1 MAFNEDSRVK
11 IPALLHLTRLGYQY
25 IQQNKHTREEQT
37 NIFSEIFFESIQR
50 INPDANKD
58 EIKALLDEITLEA
71 NFEDLGEKFY
81 KRLTSSSGIKLIDF
95 TDFNNNSFH
104 VTTELTCRNGEEE
117 FRPDITLIING
128 IPLAFIEVKKPN
140 NKDGI
145 LAERKRINERFHNP
159 KFRRFAN
166 ITQLMIFSNNMEYED
181 GVIEPIQG
189 AYYATSSYKRLHFN
203 YFREDADYPVQDC
216 LEEINLDNELE
227 ILKDNNLY
235 AIKDNP
241 EYITNKHY
249 DSPTNRILTSLL
261 SRKRLAFLLKY
272 SLVYVHEEVDGV
284 PEIQKHIMRYPQ
296 IFATMA
302 IAAKLDEGV
311 NKGIIWHTQ
320 GSGKTALAFYNVKH
334 LTDYYQKKNII
345 PKFYFIV
352 DRIDLLEQ
360 ATTEFSNRG
369 LKVNRVNSR
378 VEFINDMKKV
388 GAILNHSGEPEITVV
403 NIQKFSD
410 EVSTNDTVEYDIN
423 VQRIYFLDEAHR
435 SYNPKGNYL
444 ANLISSDSNAIKIAL
459 TGTPLLKEVAK
470 EYDSKKLF
478 GDYIHKYYYNMSI
491 ADGYTLRLIR
501 EEIMSKFQMQMAEVL
516 DRLQVKQGDILKTEV
531 YAHEQYVRPLL
542 DYITEDLIEFRV
554 ANNDS
559 SLGAMVVCE
568 SAKQAKKLFE
578 IFEEKYGQQ
587 EADASKLVAEPYN
600 VYQTKQPK
608 LKASLILHDVKNEDS
623 DKINHYSNN
632 YNKEV
637 RTDLIKAFKAGK
649 TDILFVYNML
659 LTGFSANRLKKM
671 YLTRVIKDHNLLQ
684 ALTRVNRPYKN
695 YEYGYVVDF
704 ADISKA
710 FDRTNALYYQELQ
723 NQLGDDFEF
732 YNNLFKS
739 QEEVKKDLLEVK
751 ETLFQYNTQNK
762 EIFSQQI
769 QQIQDKKIVLDLVKA
784 LQTAKDLRN
793 VMKLEGYNDMQVGI
807 NFNDY
812 NRFLIEARAQ
822 LDKLNV
828 VDNLKNKEENTKL
841 LNLALEDVYFDF
853 VKIGENELVLADQLK
868 TQIKT
873 TREALQHN
881 FDQQDPR
888 FISLREELERIFA
901 TKKLD
906 EVSQEEMQEHIHLLK
921 NIHEKV
927 KELNRLNNNL
937 KDKYNNDEKY
947 VRIHNRLTENND
959 LGVQESKL
967 YDALIKVKEKTDDQ
981 ILKNKNILSN
991 TAFFEKNLM
1000 QNVVKEFVQTQ
1011 KINLDFKTT
1020 QKINYLIVNEYQQQY
1035 NGYRR

>member
-25 IQQNKHTREEQT
+25 IPQNQQIRQEET
-37 NIFSEIFFESIQR
+37 NIFSEIFIESILR
-50 INPDANKD
+50 INTDASKED
-58 EIKALLDEITLEA
+58 IKILLDEITLEA
-71 NFEDLGEKFY
+71 NFEDLGERFF

-95 TDFNNNSFH
+95 KDFNNNSFH
-104 VTTELTCRNGEEE
+104 VTTELSCRNGEEE
-117 FRPDITLIING
+117 FRPDITILING
-128 IPLAFIEVKKPN
+128 IPLSFLEVKKPN

-145 LAERKRINERFHNP
+145 LAERKRINERFQNT

-189 AYYATSSYKRLHFN
+189 AYYATSAYEKLHFN
-203 YFREDADYPVQDC
+203 YFREDVDYPVIDR
-216 LEEINLDNELE
+216 LEDIDPEKEIE

-235 AIKDNP
+235 AIKDSP

-249 DSPTNRILTSLL
+249 DTPTNRILTSTL
-261 SRKRLAFLLKY
+261 SHQRFAFILKY
-272 SLVYVHEEVDGV
+272 TLAYVHEEQNGIPAV
-284 PEIQKHIMRYPQ
+284 QKHIMRYPQ

-302 IAAKLDEGV
+302 IAAKLDQGI

-320 GSGKTALAFYNVKH
+320 GSGKTALAYYNVKH
-334 LTDYYQKKNII
+334 LTDYFQKKNII

-388 GAILNHSGEPEITVV
+388 GAILNHAGEPEITVV

-410 EVSTNDTVEYDIN
+410 EVSTNVPINYDIN

-444 ANLISSDSNAIKIAL
+444 ANLISSDKNAIKIAL

-501 EEIMSKFQMQMAEVL
+501 EEIKSKFQMQMADVL

-531 YAHEQYVRPLL
+531 YAHEQYVGPLL
-542 DYITEDLIEFRV
+542 EYITEDLIEFRI

-568 SAKQAKKLFE
+568 SALQAKKLFE
-578 IFEEKYGQQ
+578 IFEEKYGVQ
-587 EADASKLVAEPYN
+587 ETVASKLVAEPYH
-600 VYQTKQPK
+600 VYKTNKPK
-608 LKASLILHDVKNEDS
+608 LKAALILHDAN
-623 DKINHYSNN
+623 DKETR
-632 YNKEV
+632 K
-637 RTDLIKAFKAGK
+637 DLIKGFKSGK
-649 TDILFVYNML
+649 VDILFVYNML
-659 LTGFSANRLKKM
+659 LTGFSANRLKKL
-671 YLTRVIKDHNLLQ
+671 YLNRVIKDHNLLQ
-684 ALTRVNRPYKN
+684 ALTRVNRPYKS

-723 NQLGDDFEF
+723 DQLGDDFEF

-739 QEEVKKDLLEVK
+739 KEEVQRDLQQVK

-769 QQIQDKKIVLDLVKA
+769 QQIQDKKIVLELVKA

-793 VMKLEGYNDMQVGI
+793 VMKLEGYEDVEVGI
-807 NFNDY
+807 NFSDY

-868 TQIKT
+868 NQIRS
-873 TREALQHN
+873 TREALQSN

-901 TKKLD
+901 NKKLD
-906 EVSQEEMQEHIHLLK
+906 EVSQDEMQEHIHLLK
-921 NIHEKV
+921 NIHDQV
-927 KELNRLNNNL
+927 KELNRVNNNL
-937 KDKYNNDEKY
+937 KDKYQNDEKY
-947 VRIHNRLTENND
+947 VRIHNRLTETNG

-967 YDALIKVKEKTDDQ
+967 FDALIKVKERTDEQ

-1000 QNVVKEFVQTQ
+1000 QNVVKEFVQNQ
-1011 KINLDFKTT
+1011 NIKLDFKTT

-1035 NGYRR
+1035 NGYRK

>member
-25 IQQNKHTREEQT
+25 IPQNQQKRQEET
-37 NIFSEIFFESIQR
+37 NIFTEIFFDSIQR
-50 INPDANKD
+50 INPDATKD
-58 EIKALLDEITLEA
+58 EIKVVLDEITLEA

-95 TDFNNNSFH
+95 KDFNNNSFH

-117 FRPDITLIING
+117 FRPDITILING
-128 IPLAFIEVKKPN
+128 IPLSFIEVKKPN

-145 LAERKRINERFHNP
+145 LAERKRINERFQNP

-189 AYYATSSYKRLHFN
+189 AYYATSAYKKLHFS
-203 YFREDADYPVQDC
+203 YFREDPDYPVQDR
-216 LEEINLDNELE
+216 LEEINLDNELV

-235 AIKDNP
+235 AIKDSP

-261 SRKRLAFLLKY
+261 SRQRFAFILKY
-272 SLVYVHEEVDGV
+272 ALAYVHEEENGV
-284 PEIQKHIMRYPQ
+284 PVVQKHIMRYPQ

-302 IAAKLDEGV
+302 IAAKLDQGI

-320 GSGKTALAFYNVKH
+320 GSGKTALAYYNVKH

-410 EVSTNDTVEYDIN
+410 EVSTDMPIDYDIN

-444 ANLISSDSNAIKIAL
+444 ANLISSDKNSIKIAL

-501 EEIMSKFQMQMAEVL
+501 EEIKSKFQMQMTEVL
-516 DRLQVKQGDILKTEV
+516 ERLQVKQGDILKTEV

-542 DYITEDLIEFRV
+542 EYITDDLIEFRV

-568 SAKQAKKLFE
+568 SATQAKKLFE
-578 IFEEKYGQQ
+578 LFEEKYGVQ
-587 EADASKLVAEPYN
+587 EIDASKLVAEPYN

-608 LKASLILHDVKNEDS
+608 LKAALILHDAN
-623 DKINHYSNN
+623 DKEIR
-632 YNKEV
+632 K
-637 RTDLIKAFKAGK
+637 DLIKGFKSGK
-649 TDILFVYNML
+649 VDILFVYNML
-659 LTGFSANRLKKM
+659 LTGFSANRLKKL
-671 YLTRVIKDHNLLQ
+671 YLNRVIKDHNLLQ
-684 ALTRVNRPYKN
+684 ALTRVNRPYKS

-739 QEEVKKDLLEVK
+739 KEEVQRDLQQVK

-784 LQTAKDLRN
+784 LQLAKDLRN
-793 VMKLEGYNDMQVGI
+793 VIKLEGYEDVEVDI
-807 NFNDY
+807 NFSDY

-868 TQIKT
+868 NQIRS

-901 TKKLD
+901 NKKLD
-906 EVSQEEMQEHIHLLK
+906 EVSQDEMQEHIHLLK
-921 NIHEKV
+921 NIHDKV

-937 KDKYNNDEKY
+937 KDKYQNDEKY
-947 VRIHNRLTENND
+947 VRIHNRLTENEW

-967 YDALIKVKEKTDDQ
+967 YEALIKVKEKTDEQ
-981 ILKNKNILSN
+981 ILKNQNILSN

-1035 NGYRR
+1035 NGYRH

>member
-11 IPALLHLTRLGYQY
+11 IPALLYLTRLGYKY
-25 IQQNKHTREEQT
+25 IPQNQQKRQEET
-37 NIFSEIFFESIQR
+37 NIFTDIFFDSILR
-50 INPDANKD
+50 INQGVSME
-58 EIKALLDEITLEA
+58 EIKVVLDEITLEA

-95 TDFNNNSFH
+95 KYFNNNSFH

-117 FRPDITLIING
+117 FRPDITILING
-128 IPLAFIEVKKPN
+128 IPLSFIEVKKPN

-145 LAERKRINERFHNP
+145 LAERNRINQRFQNP

-189 AYYATSSYKRLHFN
+189 AYYATSAYKKLHFS
-203 YFREDADYPVQDC
+203 YFREDQDYPVQDH
-216 LEEINLDNELE
+216 LDDINLDKELE

-235 AIKDNP
+235 AIKDSP
-241 EYITNKHY
+241 EYITNKHF

-261 SRKRLAFLLKY
+261 SRQRFAFILKY
-272 SLVYVHEEVDGV
+272 ALAYVHEEENGV
-284 PEIQKHIMRYPQ
+284 PVIQKHIMRYPQ

-302 IAAKLDEGV
+302 IAAKLDQGI

-320 GSGKTALAFYNVKH
+320 GSGKTALAYYNVKH

-388 GAILNHSGEPEITVV
+388 GAILNHAGEPEITVV

-410 EVSTNDTVEYDIN
+410 EVSTDVPIDYDIN

-444 ANLISSDSNAIKIAL
+444 ANLISSDKNSIKIAL

-501 EEIMSKFQMQMAEVL
+501 EEIKSKFQMQMADVL

-542 DYITEDLIEFRV
+542 EYITEDLIEFRI

-568 SAKQAKKLFE
+568 SALQAKKLFE
-578 IFEEKYGQQ
+578 IFEEKYGEQ
-587 EADASKLVAEPYN
+587 ETDASKLVAEPYN
-600 VYQTKQPK
+600 VYKTKKPN
-608 LKASLILHDVKNEDS
+608 LKAALILHNAN
-623 DKINHYSNN
+623 DKEIR
-632 YNKEV
+632 K
-637 RTDLIKAFKAGK
+637 DLIKGFKSGK
-649 TDILFVYNML
+649 IDILFVYNML
-659 LTGFSANRLKKM
+659 LTGFSANRLKKL
-671 YLTRVIKDHNLLQ
+671 YLNRVIKDHNLLQ
-684 ALTRVNRPYKN
+684 ALTRVNRPYKS

-739 QEEVKKDLLEVK
+739 KEEVQKDLQQVK

-769 QQIQDKKIVLDLVKA
+769 QQIQDKKIVLDLIKA
-784 LQTAKDLRN
+784 LQLAKDLRN
-793 VMKLEGYNDMQVGI
+793 VIKLEGYEDVEVDI
-807 NFNDY
+807 NFSDY

-868 TQIKT
+868 NQIRS

-888 FISLREELERIFA
+888 FILLREELERIFA
-901 TKKLD
+901 NKKLD
-906 EVSQEEMQEHIHLLK
+906 EVSQDEMQEHIHLLK
-921 NIHEKV
+921 NIHDKV

-937 KDKYNNDEKY
+937 KDKYQNDEKY
-947 VRIHNRLTENND
+947 VRIHNRLTENNG

-967 YDALIKVKEKTDDQ
+967 FDALIKVKEVTDEQ

-1035 NGYRR
+1035 KGYRY

>member
-25 IQQNKHTREEQT
+25 IPQNQQKRQEET
-37 NIFSEIFFESIQR
+37 NIFTEIFFDSIQR
-50 INPDANKD
+50 INPNATKD
-58 EIKALLDEITLEA
+58 EIKAILDEITLEA

-95 TDFNNNSFH
+95 KDFNNNSFH

-117 FRPDITLIING
+117 FRPDITILING
-128 IPLAFIEVKKPN
+128 IPLSFIEVKKPN

-145 LAERKRINERFHNP
+145 LAERKRINERFQNP

-189 AYYATSSYKRLHFN
+189 AYYATSAYKKLHFS
-203 YFREDADYPVQDC
+203 YFREDQNYPVQDR
-216 LEEINLDNELE
+216 LEDINLDKELE
-227 ILKDNNLY
+227 ILKDNSLY
-235 AIKDNP
+235 AIKDSP
-241 EYITNKHY
+241 EYITNKHF

-261 SRKRLAFLLKY
+261 SRQRFEFILKY
-272 SLVYVHEEVDGV
+272 ALAYVHEEENGV
-284 PEIQKHIMRYPQ
+284 PVIQKHIMRYPQ

-302 IAAKLDEGV
+302 IAAKLDQGI

-320 GSGKTALAFYNVKH
+320 GSGKTALAYYNVKH
-334 LTDYYQKKNII
+334 LTDYFQKKNII

-388 GAILNHSGEPEITVV
+388 GAILNHAGEPEITVV

-410 EVSTNDTVEYDIN
+410 EVSTDTPVNYDIN

-444 ANLISSDSNAIKIAL
+444 ANLISSDKNSIKIAL

-501 EEIMSKFQMQMAEVL
+501 EEIKSKFQMQMAEVL

-554 ANNDS
+554 ANDDS

-568 SAKQAKKLFE
+568 SALQAKKLFE
-578 IFEEKYGQQ
+578 IFEEKYGEQ
-587 EADASKLVAEPYN
+587 ETDTSKLVAEPYN
-600 VYQTKQPK
+600 VYKTKKPN
-608 LKASLILHDVKNEDS
+608 LKAALILHDAN
-623 DKINHYSNN
+623 DKEIR
-632 YNKEV
+632 K
-637 RTDLIKAFKAGK
+637 DLIKGFKSGK
-649 TDILFVYNML
+649 VDILFVYNML
-659 LTGFSANRLKKM
+659 LTGFSANRLKKL
-671 YLTRVIKDHNLLQ
+671 YLNRVIKDHNLLQ
-684 ALTRVNRPYKN
+684 ALTRVNRPYKS

-710 FDRTNALYYQELQ
+710 FDRTNALYFQELQ
-723 NQLGDDFEF
+723 NQLGDDFEY

-739 QEEVKKDLLEVK
+739 KEEVQKDLQQVK

-784 LQTAKDLRN
+784 LQLAKDLRN
-793 VMKLEGYNDMQVGI
+793 VIKLEGYEDVEVDI
-807 NFNDY
+807 NFSDY

-868 TQIKT
+868 NQIRT

-901 TKKLD
+901 NKKLD
-906 EVSQEEMQEHIHLLK
+906 EVSQDEMQEHIHLLK
-921 NIHEKV
+921 NIHDKV

-937 KDKYNNDEKY
+937 KDKYQNDEKY
-947 VRIHNRLTENND
+947 VRIHNRLTENEG

-967 YDALIKVKEKTDDQ
+967 YEALIKVKEKTDEQ
-981 ILKNKNILSN
+981 ILKNQNILSN

-1011 KINLDFKTT
+1011 NIKLDFKTT
-1020 QKINYLIVNEYQQQY
+1020 QKINYLIVSEYQQQY
-1035 NGYRR
+1035 NGYR

>member
-25 IQQNKHTREEQT
+25 IPQNQQKRQEET
-37 NIFSEIFFESIQR
+37 NIFTEIFFDSIQR
-50 INPDANKD
+50 INPDATKD
-58 EIKALLDEITLEA
+58 EIKVVLDEITLEA

-95 TDFNNNSFH
+95 KDFNNNSFH

-117 FRPDITLIING
+117 FRPDITILING
-128 IPLAFIEVKKPN
+128 IPLSFIEVKKPN

-145 LAERKRINERFHNP
+145 LAERKRINQRFQNP

-189 AYYATSSYKRLHFN
+189 AYYATSAYKKLHFS
-203 YFREDADYPVQDC
+203 YFREDPDYPVQDR
-216 LEEINLDNELE
+216 LKEINPEKEIE

-235 AIKDNP
+235 AIKDSP

-249 DSPTNRILTSLL
+249 DSPTNRILTSML
-261 SRKRLAFLLKY
+261 SRQRFAFILKY
-272 SLVYVHEEVDGV
+272 TLAYVHEEENGV
-284 PEIQKHIMRYPQ
+284 PVVQKHIMRYPQ

-302 IAAKLDEGV
+302 IAAKLDQGI

-320 GSGKTALAFYNVKH
+320 GSGKTALAYYNVKH
-334 LTDYYQKKNII
+334 LTDYFQKKNII

-378 VEFINDMKKV
+378 IEFINDMKKV
-388 GAILNHSGEPEITVV
+388 GAILNHAGEPEITVV

-410 EVSTNDTVEYDIN
+410 EVSTDMPIDYDIN

-444 ANLISSDSNAIKIAL
+444 ANLISSDKNAIKIAL

-501 EEIMSKFQMQMAEVL
+501 EEIKSKFQMQMAEVL

-568 SAKQAKKLFE
+568 SATQAKKLFE
-578 IFEEKYGQQ
+578 LFEEKYGVQ
-587 EADASKLVAEPYN
+587 EIDASKLVAEPYN

-608 LKASLILHDVKNEDS
+608 LKAALILHDAN
-623 DKINHYSNN
+623 DKEIR
-632 YNKEV
+632 K
-637 RTDLIKAFKAGK
+637 DLIKGFKSGK
-649 TDILFVYNML
+649 VDILFVYNML
-659 LTGFSANRLKKM
+659 LTGFSANRLKKL
-671 YLTRVIKDHNLLQ
+671 YLNRVIKEHNLLQ
-684 ALTRVNRPYKN
+684 ALTRVNRPYKS

-723 NQLGDDFEF
+723 NQLGDDFEY

-739 QEEVKKDLLEVK
+739 KEEVQKDLQQVK

-769 QQIQDKKIVLDLVKA
+769 QQIKDKSIVLDLVKA

-793 VMKLEGYNDMQVGI
+793 VIKLEGYEDIELDI
-807 NFNDY
+807 NFSDY

-828 VDNLKNKEENTKL
+828 VDNLQNKEENTKL
-841 LNLALEDVYFDF
+841 LNLALEEVYFDF

-868 TQIKT
+868 NQIRT

-901 TKKLD
+901 NKKLD
-906 EVSQEEMQEHIHLLK
+906 EVSQDEMQEHIHLLK
-921 NIHEKV
+921 NIHDKV

-937 KDKYNNDEKY
+937 KDKYQNDEKY
-947 VRIHNRLTENND
+947 VRIHNRLTENEG

-967 YDALIKVKEKTDDQ
+967 FDALIKVKEKTDEQ
-981 ILKNKNILSN
+981 ILKNQNILSN

-1011 KINLDFKTT
+1011 NIKLDFKTT
-1020 QKINYLIVNEYQQQY
+1020 QKINYLIVSEYQQQY
-1035 NGYRR
+1035 NGYR